1 MVLVYLFGGCRMKII
16 VAEHYEELCKL
27 SANIIKEHVQA
38 KKDAVLGL
46 ATGSTPV
53 GLYKQLISDY
63 QSGEIDFSK
72 VTTFNLDEYA
82 GLSPSHPQSYNYF
95 MHDQLFQHI
104 NMQPNHIHIPQ
115 GDTPQ
120 LEAECMIYEDLIRQ
134 SGGIDVQ
141 ILGIGA
147 NGHIGFNEPGS
158 DVDGRTRVV
167 KLSESTIQANARF
180 FGGDP
185 VLVPRLAIS
194 MGIKTII
201 KFSKH
206 IVLLA
211 SGEEKADAIQK
222 MAEGPVTTDVPAS
235 ILQKHNHVT
244 VITDQKAASKLK
256 NTSYS

>member
-1 MVLVYLFGGCRMKII
+1 MRII
-16 VAEHYEELCKL
+16 VADHYEELCKL
-27 SANIIKEHVQA
+27 SANIVKKHVQE

-82 GLSPSHPQSYNYF
+82 GLSPSHPQSYNHF
-95 MHDQLFQHI
+95 MHEYLFRHI
-104 NMQPNHIHIPQ
+104 NMQPGHIHIPQ
-115 GDTPQ
+115 GDNPQ
-120 LEAECMIYEDLIRQ
+120 LEAECKVYEDLIRRA
-134 SGGIDVQ
+134 GGIDIQ

-158 DVDGRTRVV
+158 DFEDRTRVV

-194 MGIKTII
+194 MGIQTILE
-201 KFSKH
+201 FSRH

-235 ILQKHNHVT
+235 ILQKHHQVT
-244 VITDQKAASKLK
+244 VIADQKAAQKLK
-256 NTSYS
+256 IETYS

>member
-1 MVLVYLFGGCRMKII
+1 MKILI
-16 VAEHYEELCKL
+16 AEHYEELCKL
-27 SANIIKEHVQA
+27 SAAIIKEQIQA

-63 QSGEIDFSK
+63 QAGEINFSK

-82 GLSPSHPQSYNYF
+82 GLSPSHPQSYNHF
-95 MHDQLFQHI
+95 MHEHLFQHI
-104 NMQPNHIHIPQ
+104 NMQPDHIHIPQ
-115 GDTPQ
+115 GDNPQ
-120 LEAECMIYEDLIRQ
+120 LEAACKVYEDLIRQ
-134 SGGIDVQ
+134 AGGIDVQ

-158 DVDGRTRVV
+158 DFEDRTRVV

-194 MGIKTII
+194 MGIKTIME
-201 KFSKH
+201 FSKH

-222 MAEGPVTTDVPAS
+222 MAEGPVTTEVPAS

-244 VITDQKAASKLK
+244 VIADYKAAQKLK
-256 NTSYS
+256 SASFS

>member
-1 MVLVYLFGGCRMKII
+1 MKII

-104 NMQPNHIHIPQ
+104 NMQPDHIHIPQ

-158 DVDGRTRVV
+158 DVEGRTRVV

-222 MAEGPVTTDVPAS
+222 MAEDPVTTDVPAS

>member
-1 MVLVYLFGGCRMKII
+1 MRII
-16 VAEHYEELCKL
+16 VADHYEELCKL
-27 SANIIKEHVQA
+27 SANIVKKHVQE

-82 GLSPSHPQSYNYF
+82 GLSPSHPQSYNHF
-95 MHDQLFQHI
+95 MHEYLFQHI
-104 NMQPNHIHIPQ
+104 NMQPGHIHIPQ
-115 GDTPQ
+115 GDNPQ
-120 LEAECMIYEDLIRQ
+120 LEAECKVYEDLIRRA
-134 SGGIDVQ
+134 GGIDIQ

-158 DVDGRTRVV
+158 DFEDRTRIV

-194 MGIKTII
+194 MGIQTILE
-201 KFSKH
+201 FSRH

-235 ILQKHNHVT
+235 ILLKHHQVT
-244 VITDQKAASKLK
+244 VIADQKAARKLK
-256 NTSYS
+256 IASYT

>member
-1 MVLVYLFGGCRMKII
+1 MRII
-16 VAEHYEELCKL
+16 VADHYEELCKL
-27 SANIIKEHVQA
+27 SANIVKKHVQE

-82 GLSPSHPQSYNYF
+82 GLSPSHPQSYNHF
-95 MHDQLFQHI
+95 MHEYLFQHI
-104 NMQPNHIHIPQ
+104 NMQPGHIHIPQ
-115 GDTPQ
+115 GDNPQ
-120 LEAECMIYEDLIRQ
+120 LEAECKVYEDLIRRA
-134 SGGIDVQ
+134 GGIDIQ

-158 DVDGRTRVV
+158 DFEDRTRIV

-194 MGIKTII
+194 MGIQTILE
-201 KFSKH
+201 FSKH

-211 SGEEKADAIQK
+211 SGEEKADVIQK

-235 ILQKHNHVT
+235 ILQKHHLVT
-244 VITDQKAASKLK
+244 VIADQKAAQKLK
-256 NTSYS
+256 IASYT

>member
-1 MVLVYLFGGCRMKII
+1 MKII